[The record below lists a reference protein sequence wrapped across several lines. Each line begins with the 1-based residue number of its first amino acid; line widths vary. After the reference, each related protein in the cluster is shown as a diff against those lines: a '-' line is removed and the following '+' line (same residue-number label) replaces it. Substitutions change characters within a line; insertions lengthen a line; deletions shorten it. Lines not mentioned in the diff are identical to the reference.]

1 MQSRHED
8 DQRDEAQLAAWVKQ
22 ASHFNGYVRFLPR
35 ADSERRSGK
44 RKDSG
49 RSLLRV
55 SQRRTNWHPGQMNDL
70 LRFNGAVRRDPQIEA
85 WFSDFA
91 DPLRLM
97 TRTWFERMRGCGADV
112 RELLHDGCPVACVG
126 DAPFGYVN
134 AFKAHANVGFYY
146 GAMLADPAGLLE
158 GAGKRMRHVK
168 LRPGKELNVEALSN
182 LIVAA
187 YHDIRRRLTQPN
199 LQ

>member
-1 MQSRHED
+1 MMDR
-8 DQRDEAQLAAWVKQ
+8 
-22 ASHFNGYVRFLPR
+22 
-35 ADSERRSGK
+35 
-44 RKDSG
+44 
-49 RSLLRV
+49 
-55 SQRRTNWHPGQMNDL
+55 L
-70 LRFNGAVRRDPQIEA
+70 LRFPGAVRRAPQIEA
-85 WFSDFA
+85 WFSEFA

-134 AFKAHANVGFYY
+134 AFKAHANVGFFH
-146 GAMLADPAGLLE
+146 GAMLADPTGLLE

-168 LRPGKELNVEALSN
+168 LRPGKGLDVAALSD

-187 YHDIRRRLTQPN
+187 YHDIQQRLTQPDR
-199 LQ
+199 Q